1 MFKNKNFFLTF
12 SYSSSIHGY
21 YEQQD
26 TKARLL
32 VLDTYINTTTNKK
45 KLCY

>member
-1 MFKNKNFFLTF
+1 MRRLFLIHHQYMDITNK
-12 SYSSSIHGY
+12 
-21 YEQQD
+21 QD